1 MPGGPEPERV
11 RRLVR
16 DALATPALR
25 RLQVAWTLCSVE
37 GWAFNGRPRR
47 ARLPGRKGVG
57 EIALLRDVPRTATV
71 TVATRLELRALDR
84 EAFLGAV
91 AGSRRA
97 LAAARGIAAEREP
110 SLTTT

>member
-25 RLQVAWTLCSVE
+25 RLQVAWTLCSVG
-37 GWAFNGRPRR
+37 GWAFTVVLAVHAFQTEEGF
-47 ARLPGRKGVG
+47 G

-71 TVATRLELRALDR
+71 TAATRLELRALDR

-97 LAAARGIAAEREP
+97 LAAAHGIAAEREP